1 MNKGRL
7 DGGFVCLAV
16 AALLAVLM
24 VTLPEGK
31 VVFMVGDRN
40 LPIVPVSVLGIVG
53 LGLVVTAVRS

>member
-7 DGGFVCLAV
+7 VGGFVCLAV